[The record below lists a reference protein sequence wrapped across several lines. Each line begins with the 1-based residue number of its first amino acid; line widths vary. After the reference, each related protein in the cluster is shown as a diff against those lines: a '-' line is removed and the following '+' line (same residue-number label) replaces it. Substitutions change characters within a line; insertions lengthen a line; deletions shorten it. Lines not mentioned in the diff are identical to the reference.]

1 MKYYTRPLDVA
12 ITEVLALSEDG
23 SYSLHLSTDKNQHDG
38 DGFFGPYW
46 PDESWTPVTQRQAE
60 EALGFTF
67 EE

>member
-1 MKYYTRPLDVA
+1 
-12 ITEVLALSEDG
+12 VLALSEDG